1 MTQNLNTISVRSST
15 LGLVRAYADS
25 TGTVRAW
32 DSVAGHYTIHHGLTS
47 RQESRVRRLAA
58 NA

>member
-1 MTQNLNTISVRSST
+1 MSNLNTVTVRSAT
-15 LGLVRAYADS
+15 LGTVKAYADS

-47 RQESRVRRLAA
+47 RQEARVRRLAA